1 MKKLILV
8 VILALIL
15 ILFFTLFLSA
25 DVYVKLVEQTKAFE
39 MSGKRS
45 PERVEIK
52 EEWLAKD
59 KFAYFSK
66 DINII
71 IDYKKEKL
79 YFLVNKHKKYYE
91 LPLDID
97 MTKFQDLVPPKAAE
111 IISSIKVTDV
121 KVNLN
126 GQKKKIANWDCRQSD
141 LEMVFM
147 IQALNIMPKFKIKFW
162 TTKDI
167 PFNHKDYSS
176 GISEF
181 YEKFV
186 FKVLNVDENSQKELE
201 KMNKI
206 EGFQVASEVTVNMF
220 GSEINVESQVL
231 ELEEKPAPPGT
242 YSVPKDYTKGDL
254 GVDIGLQKKSPEK
267 KSATTKKDPDKKQ
280 LTQLKNSI

>member
-15 ILFFTLFLSA
+15 ILFFSLFLSA
-25 DVYVKLVEQTKAFE
+25 DVYLKFVERTEAYE
-39 MSGKRS
+39 MSGKRA

-66 DINII
+66 DISII

-91 LPLDID
+91 FPLDID
-97 MTKFQDLVPPKAAE
+97 MTKFQELIPPKAAE
-111 IISSIKVTDV
+111 IIKSIKVTDV
-121 KVNLN
+121 KVNLG
-126 GQKKKIANWDCRQSD
+126 GQKKMVANWDCRQSD

-176 GISEF
+176 GINEF

-186 FKVLNVDENSQKELE
+186 FRVLDVDENSKKELE
-201 KMNKI
+201 KMHKI
-206 EGFQVASEVTVNMF
+206 EGFHIASEVTVNMF
-220 GSEINVESQVL
+220 GSEINVESQAL
-231 ELEEKPAPPGT
+231 EVTEKPAPPGT
-242 YSVPKDYTKGDL
+242 YSVPKDYTKGILNVDL
-254 GVDIGLQKKSPEK
+254 GLQKKSPEK
-267 KSATTKKDPDKKQ
+267 KSPTPKKNPDNKTTD
-280 LTQLKNSI
+280 LTQK